1 MSEKVRAII
10 FIFLSLIFISNCS
23 KKTTQPMEDK
33 TVYAIKDYFPLD
45 VGDKWSWEIGIDSMP
60 EPYRD
65 GDSVLGEP
73 FIDIDGNGVYDDTI
87 DIFQDL
93 NGNGKYDGPNDPWLP
108 GTPYED
114 INGNG
119 QYDSPNGRY
128 DFGEPFCDLNDN
140 LVRDWVKDALKI
152 DAEILAFG
160 RWAYPFARLRYANFF
175 IVPPGNGD
183 SIPLIALMDAFTNDS
198 LGLRWHGHID
208 WTSPSDYMQ
217 YMKPITIAR
226 ESTQVGDVL
235 FYADGLVLDDSL
247 YIFTWISTFVGK
259 EDVITPAGKFT
270 NCLKFKSEGSGWIGN
285 MAKWNGTS
293 NQWYA
298 KEVGLVKSSGPGPN
312 DYWLL
317 LKASVG
323 GKTYP

>member
-1 MSEKVRAII
+1 MSKELKVAIL
-10 FIFLSLIFISNCS
+10 IFLSIILISHCS
-23 KKTTQPMEDK
+23 KKTTQPVEEK
-33 TVYAIKDYFPLD
+33 TVYAIEDYFPLNI
-45 VGDKWSWEIGIDSMP
+45 GDKWSWEIGIDSIP

-73 FIDIDGNGVYDDTI
+73 FVDIDGNGVYDDTI
-87 DIFQDL
+87 DLFQDL

-128 DFGEPFCDLNDN
+128 DLGEPFCDLDGDSVWN
-140 LVRDWVKDALKI
+140 WVDALKI
-152 DAEILAFG
+152 DAEIHPSG
-160 RWAYPFARLRYANFF
+160 VWAYPSARLRCANFF

-183 SIPLIALMDAFTNDS
+183 SIALVALMDAFTIDS

-208 WTSPSDYMQ
+208 WTSPSDYLQ
-217 YMKPITIAR
+217 YVKPITIAR
-226 ESTQVGDVL
+226 ESTQVGDIL

-259 EDVITPAGKFT
+259 EDVVTPAGKFT
-270 NCLKFKSEGSGWIGN
+270 NCLKFKSKASGWIGN
-285 MAKWNGTS
+285 MAKWNATS
-293 NQWYA
+293 DQWYA
-298 KEVGLVKSSGPGPN
+298 KGVGLVKSIGPGPN

-317 LKASVG
+317 LKATVD
-323 GKTYP
+323 GKAYP